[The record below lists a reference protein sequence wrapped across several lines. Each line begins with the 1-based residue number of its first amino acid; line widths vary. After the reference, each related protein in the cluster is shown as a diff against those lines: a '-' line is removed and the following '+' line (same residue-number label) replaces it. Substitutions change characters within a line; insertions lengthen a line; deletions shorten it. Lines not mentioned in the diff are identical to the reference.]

1 MSVCFLKEVITG
13 IPNEIEGTNT
23 PSITSI
29 CKYCA
34 PASCTSFICFPNC
47 QKSAAKIEGD
57 KMFATYYCSH
67 FVNGQNMTVAEYR
80 EEKEYSPELIER
92 FNSALPDK
100 LLVIGNEDE
109 EVTYIPA
116 GNILYISIIPEDL
129 L

>member
-1 MSVCFLKEVITG
+1 
-13 IPNEIEGTNT
+13 
-23 PSITSI
+23 
-29 CKYCA
+29 
-34 PASCTSFICFPNC
+34 
-47 QKSAAKIEGD
+47 
-57 KMFATYYCSH
+57 MFATYYCIH

-92 FNSALPDK
+92 FNSALPDN
-100 LLVIGNEDE
+100 LLVIGNDDE

>member
-1 MSVCFLKEVITG
+1 
-13 IPNEIEGTNT
+13 
-23 PSITSI
+23 
-29 CKYCA
+29 
-34 PASCTSFICFPNC
+34 
-47 QKSAAKIEGD
+47 
-57 KMFATYYCSH
+57 MFATYYRIH
-67 FVNGQNMTVAEYR
+67 FVNGPSMNVAEYR

-116 GNILYISIIPEDL
+116 GNIVYISIIPEDL

>member
-1 MSVCFLKEVITG
+1 
-13 IPNEIEGTNT
+13 
-23 PSITSI
+23 
-29 CKYCA
+29 
-34 PASCTSFICFPNC
+34 
-47 QKSAAKIEGD
+47 
-57 KMFATYYCSH
+57 MFATYYRIH

-109 EVTYIPA
+109 GVPYIPA